1 MVTLAELSAKVLALR
16 AEIDTLFATEEYS
29 VDELAEKTVTLNTLL
44 NTKPLEV
51 ADGTAYSFFL
61 TDNLHWLNA
70 IVRKIHEEKKEIASS
85 ILQIQR
91 RKKAEKSYG
100 ENK

>member
-1 MVTLAELSAKVLALR
+1 MATLTELSAEVLALR
-16 AEIDTLFATEEYS
+16 AEIDILLATEEYS
-29 VDELAEKTVTLNTLL
+29 VEELAEKTVTLNRLL
-44 NTKPLEV
+44 NTKPLDV
-51 ADGTAYSFFL
+51 ANGEAYPLFL

-70 IVRKIHEEKKEIASS
+70 VVSKIHEEKKEIANS